1 MEMLIFI
8 APLLLN
14 VFGNTVY
21 NIAGKSTPEKINSFA
36 TLSLSYLTG
45 LVLCVILFFVTNPG
59 GSIFAAIASANWA
72 SYFLGITIVFID
84 LSLILLYRAG
94 WDVSIGSLIANIGV
108 SLASVVIGVL
118 AFGEAMTAMKALGI
132 VVCIVGL
139 YVVNA
144 PEKKTAEAVAAE
156 GAQNAEGGKK
166 KLSFAKWI
174 PVILMIVA
182 NTLYS
187 VTAKVTPS
195 DVDTFASVSLTY
207 SVCIIYALIMFFITS
222 SNKNYFKEIKKANW
236 TAPALGACLV
246 CLEVSTILL
255 FRVGWELSVGLLLA
269 YVLLAVVLVIVGR
282 LFYKETLTTKR
293 VIGIV
298 ISIAGVVLVGL
309 L

>member
-1 MEMLIFI
+1 MEILIFI

-21 NIAGKSTPEKINSFA
+21 NVAGKSTPEKINSFA

-59 GSIFAAIASANWA
+59 GDIFAAFASANWA

-94 WDVSIGSLIANIGV
+94 WDVSIGTLIANIGV
-108 SLASVVIGVL
+108 SLVSVIIGV
-118 AFGEAMTAMKALGI
+118 ACFGEAMTAMKAVGI
-132 VVCIVGL
+132 IVCIVGL

-144 PEKKTAEAVAAE
+144 PEKKAAEAAAE
-156 GAQNAEGGKK
+156 GAAEPKK
-166 KLSFAKWI
+166 KFSFAKWI

-187 VTAKVTPS
+187 VTAKVTPT

-207 SVCIIYALIMFFITS
+207 LVCIVYALIMFFITS

-236 TAPALGACLV
+236 TAPVLGACLV

-269 YVLLAVVLVIVGR
+269 YVLLAVVLVILGR
-282 LFYKETLTTKR
+282 VVYKEKLTAKR
-293 VIGIV
+293 IIGIV
-298 ISIAGVVLVGL
+298 ISLAGVVLVGL
-309 L
+309 V

>member
-1 MEMLIFI
+1 MEILIFI

-59 GSIFAAIASANWA
+59 GDIFSAFASANWA

-84 LSLILLYRAG
+84 LSLILLYLAG
-94 WDVSIGSLIANIGV
+94 WDVSIGTLIANIGV
-108 SLASVVIGVL
+108 SLFSVIIGVTC
-118 AFGEAMTAMKALGI
+118 FDEAMTLMKAVGI
-132 VVCIVGL
+132 VVCIAGL
-139 YVVNA
+139 YIVNA
-144 PEKKTAEAVAAE
+144 PEKKAVKAAADGAAE
-156 GAQNAEGGKK
+156 PKK
-166 KLSFAKWI
+166 KLSLTKWI

-187 VTAKVTPS
+187 VTAKVTPT

-207 SVCIIYALIMFFITS
+207 LVCIVYALVMFFITS

-236 TAPALGACLV
+236 TAPVLGACLV

-269 YVLLAVVLVIVGR
+269 YVLLAVVLVILGR
-282 LFYKETLTTKR
+282 VVYKEKLTTKR
-293 VIGIV
+293 IIGIV
-298 ISIAGVVLVGL
+298 VSLVGVVLVGL
-309 L
+309 M

>member
-1 MEMLIFI
+1 MEILIFI

-21 NIAGKSTPEKINSFA
+21 NVAGKSTPEKINSFA

-59 GSIFAAIASANWA
+59 GDIFAAFASANWA

-94 WDVSIGSLIANIGV
+94 WDVSIGTLIANIGV
-108 SLASVVIGVL
+108 SLVSVIIGV
-118 AFGEAMTAMKALGI
+118 ACFGEAMTAMKAVGI
-132 VVCIVGL
+132 IVCIVGL

-144 PEKKTAEAVAAE
+144 PEKKAAE
-156 GAQNAEGGKK
+156 PKK
-166 KLSFAKWI
+166 KFSFAKWI

-187 VTAKVTPS
+187 VTAKVTPT

-207 SVCIIYALIMFFITS
+207 LVCIVYALIMFFITS

-236 TAPALGACLV
+236 TAPVLGACLV

-269 YVLLAVVLVIVGR
+269 YVLLAVVLVILGR
-282 LFYKETLTTKR
+282 VVYKEKLTAKR
-293 VIGIV
+293 IIGIV
-298 ISIAGVVLVGL
+298 ISLAGVVLVGL
-309 L
+309 V

>member
-1 MEMLIFI
+1 MEILIFI

-21 NIAGKSTPEKINSFA
+21 NVAGKSTPEKINSFA

-59 GSIFAAIASANWA
+59 GDIFAAFASANWA

-94 WDVSIGSLIANIGV
+94 WDVSIGTLIANIGV
-108 SLASVVIGVL
+108 SLVSVIIGV
-118 AFGEAMTAMKALGI
+118 ACFGEAMTAMKAVGI
-132 VVCIVGL
+132 IVCIVGL

-144 PEKKTAEAVAAE
+144 PEKKAVEAAAE
-156 GAQNAEGGKK
+156 GAAEPKK
-166 KLSFAKWI
+166 KFSFAKWI

-187 VTAKVTPS
+187 VTAKVTPT

-207 SVCIIYALIMFFITS
+207 LVCIVYALIMFFITS

-236 TAPALGACLV
+236 TSPVLGACLV

-269 YVLLAVVLVIVGR
+269 YVLLAVVLVILGR
-282 LFYKETLTTKR
+282 VVYKEKLTAKR
-293 VIGIV
+293 IIGIV
-298 ISIAGVVLVGL
+298 ISLAGVVLVGL
-309 L
+309 V

>member
-1 MEMLIFI
+1 MEILIFI

-59 GSIFAAIASANWA
+59 GDIFAAFASANWA

-94 WDVSIGSLIANIGV
+94 WDVSIGTLIANIGV
-108 SLASVVIGVL
+108 SLVSVIIGV
-118 AFGEAMTAMKALGI
+118 ACFGEAMTAMKAVGI
-132 VVCIVGL
+132 IVCIVGL

-144 PEKKTAEAVAAE
+144 PEKKAAEAAAE
-156 GAQNAEGGKK
+156 GAAEPKK
-166 KLSFAKWI
+166 KFSFAKWI

-187 VTAKVTPS
+187 VTAKVTPT

-207 SVCIIYALIMFFITS
+207 LVCIVYALIMFFITS

-236 TAPALGACLV
+236 TAPVLGACLV

-269 YVLLAVVLVIVGR
+269 YVLLAVVLVILGR
-282 LFYKETLTTKR
+282 VVYKEKLTAKR
-293 VIGIV
+293 IIGIV
-298 ISIAGVVLVGL
+298 ISLAGVVLVGL
-309 L
+309 V

>member
-1 MEMLIFI
+1 MEILIFI

-59 GSIFAAIASANWA
+59 GDIFAAFASANWA

-94 WDVSIGSLIANIGV
+94 WDVSIGTLIANIGV
-108 SLASVVIGVL
+108 SLVSVIIGV
-118 AFGEAMTAMKALGI
+118 ACFGEAMTAMKAVGI
-132 VVCIVGL
+132 IVCIVGL

-144 PEKKTAEAVAAE
+144 PEKKAVETVAE
-156 GAQNAEGGKK
+156 GAAEPKK
-166 KLSFAKWI
+166 KFSFAKWI

-187 VTAKVTPS
+187 VTAKVTPT

-207 SVCIIYALIMFFITS
+207 LVCIVYALIMFFITS

-236 TAPALGACLV
+236 TAPVLGACLV

-269 YVLLAVVLVIVGR
+269 YVLLAVVLVILGR
-282 LFYKETLTTKR
+282 VVYKEKLTAKR
-293 VIGIV
+293 IIGIV
-298 ISIAGVVLVGL
+298 ISLAGVVLVGL
-309 L
+309 V

>member
-1 MEMLIFI
+1 MEILIFI

-21 NIAGKSTPEKINSFA
+21 NVAGKSTPEKINSFA

-59 GSIFAAIASANWA
+59 GDIFAAFASANWA

-94 WDVSIGSLIANIGV
+94 WDVSIGTLIANIGV
-108 SLASVVIGVL
+108 SLVSVIIGV
-118 AFGEAMTAMKALGI
+118 ACFGEAMTAMKAVGI
-132 VVCIVGL
+132 IVCIVGL

-144 PEKKTAEAVAAE
+144 PEKKAVEAAAE
-156 GAQNAEGGKK
+156 GAAEPKK
-166 KLSFAKWI
+166 KFSFAKWI

-187 VTAKVTPS
+187 VTAKVTPT

-207 SVCIIYALIMFFITS
+207 LVCIVYALIMFFITS

-236 TAPALGACLV
+236 TAPVLGACLV

-269 YVLLAVVLVIVGR
+269 YVLLAVVLVSLGR
-282 LFYKETLTTKR
+282 VVYKEKLTAKR
-293 VIGIV
+293 IIGIV
-298 ISIAGVVLVGL
+298 ISLAGVVLVGL
-309 L
+309 V

>member
-1 MEMLIFI
+1 MEILIFI

-59 GSIFAAIASANWA
+59 GDIFAAFASANWA

-94 WDVSIGSLIANIGV
+94 WDVSIGTLIANIGV
-108 SLASVVIGVL
+108 SLVSVIIGV
-118 AFGEAMTAMKALGI
+118 ACFGEAMTAMKAVGI
-132 VVCIVGL
+132 IVCIVGL

-144 PEKKTAEAVAAE
+144 PEKKAVEAAAE
-156 GAQNAEGGKK
+156 GAAEPKK
-166 KLSFAKWI
+166 KFSFAKWI

-187 VTAKVTPS
+187 VTAKVTPT

-207 SVCIIYALIMFFITS
+207 LVCIVYALIMFFITS

-236 TAPALGACLV
+236 TSPVLGACLV

-269 YVLLAVVLVIVGR
+269 YVLLAVVLVILGR
-282 LFYKETLTTKR
+282 VVYKEKLTAKR
-293 VIGIV
+293 IIGIV
-298 ISIAGVVLVGL
+298 ISLAGVVLVGL
-309 L
+309 V

>member
-1 MEMLIFI
+1 MEILIFI

-59 GSIFAAIASANWA
+59 GDIFAAFASANWA

-94 WDVSIGSLIANIGV
+94 WDVSIGTLIANIGV
-108 SLASVVIGVL
+108 SLVSVIIGV
-118 AFGEAMTAMKALGI
+118 ACFGEAMTAMKAVGI
-132 VVCIVGL
+132 IVCIVGL

-144 PEKKTAEAVAAE
+144 PEKKAVEAAAE
-156 GAQNAEGGKK
+156 GAPEPKK
-166 KLSFAKWI
+166 KFSFAKWI

-187 VTAKVTPS
+187 VTAKVTPT

-207 SVCIIYALIMFFITS
+207 LVCIVYALIMFFITS

-236 TAPALGACLV
+236 TAPVLGACLV

-269 YVLLAVVLVIVGR
+269 YVLLAVVLVILGR
-282 LFYKETLTTKR
+282 VVYKEKLTAKR
-293 VIGIV
+293 IIGIV
-298 ISIAGVVLVGL
+298 ISLAGVVLVGL
-309 L
+309 V

>member
-1 MEMLIFI
+1 MEILIFI

-45 LVLCVILFFVTNPG
+45 LVLCIILFFVTNPG
-59 GSIFAAIASANWA
+59 GNILAAFASANWA

-94 WDVSIGSLIANIGV
+94 WDVSIGTLIANIGV
-108 SLASVVIGVL
+108 SLASVLIGVTC
-118 AFGEAMTAMKALGI
+118 FGEAMTAMKAVGI
-132 VVCIVGL
+132 VVCILGL
-139 YVVNA
+139 YVVNS
-144 PEKKTAEAVAAE
+144 PDKKAAGAVAEGVAE
-156 GAQNAEGGKK
+156 TKK
-166 KLSFAKWI
+166 KVSFTKWI

-187 VTAKVTPS
+187 VTAKVTPT

-207 SVCIIYALIMFFITS
+207 LVCIVYALIMFFITS

-236 TAPALGACLV
+236 TAPVLGACLV

-269 YVLLAVVLVIVGR
+269 YVLLAVVLVILGR
-282 LFYKETLTTKR
+282 VVYKEKLTAKR
-293 VIGIV
+293 IIGIV
-298 ISIAGVVLVGL
+298 ISLAGVILVGL
-309 L
+309 V

>member
-1 MEMLIFI
+1 MEILIFI

-59 GSIFAAIASANWA
+59 GNILAAIASANWA

-118 AFGEAMTAMKALGI
+118 AFGEAMTVMKALGI

-144 PEKKTAEAVAAE
+144 PEKKTAEMVAAE
-156 GAQNAEGGKK
+156 GAENNEGKK

-187 VTAKVTPS
+187 VTAKVTPT

-207 SVCIIYALIMFFITS
+207 SVCIVYALIMFFITS

-293 VIGIV
+293 IIGIV